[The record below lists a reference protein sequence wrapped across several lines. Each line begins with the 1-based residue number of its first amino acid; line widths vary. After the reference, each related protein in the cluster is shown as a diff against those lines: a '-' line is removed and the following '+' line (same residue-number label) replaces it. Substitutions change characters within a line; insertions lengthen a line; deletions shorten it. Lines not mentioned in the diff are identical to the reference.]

1 MNDLV
6 ATLGINNLSK
16 SQVSDMAK
24 DLDEIVEDL
33 VKSGEVVYLSFLN
46 RWIGGDSVRVGVRV
60 RLGVDVGSIRR
71 LPRWCLRRW
80 RGW

>member
-33 VKSGEVVYLSFLN
+33 VKSGGVVYLSFLN
-46 RWIGGDSVRVGVRV
+46 RWIGGQCQGPS
-60 RLGVDVGSIRR
+60 
-71 LPRWCLRRW
+71 
-80 RGW
+80 RG